1 MGAPHEGFGLDQLAN
16 QLDQLGNQLDQ
27 LDNQLDQLDQLG
39 NQLGPKCVC
48 YIDLGFLKVGF
59 K

>member
-1 MGAPHEGFGLDQLAN
+1 MGAPHEGFG
-16 QLDQLGNQLDQ
+16 LDQLGNQLDQ